1 MKIVHLADLHL
12 GKKVNEFSM
21 IEDQKYILEQIIE
34 IIDIQKPDV
43 IIIAGDI
50 YDKAIPPIEAVELL
64 DDFIFKISERKINT
78 FIISGNHDSPER
90 LAFGSKIINLSKIY
104 ISPAYNGE
112 ISKITLE
119 DENGEVNFYLL
130 PFVKPANVRR
140 FFPDDKIETYT
151 EAIDTIVK
159 NIEINTEKR
168 NILVAHQFV
177 TGASRT
183 ESEEISVGG
192 LDNVDAKVFSK
203 FDYVALGH
211 IHRPQNIGENQ
222 RIRYCGTPLKYSFS
236 EINDKKSVSIIEMNT
251 KNDFEINLVELKPQ
265 RDMRK
270 IKGKYE
276 EIILKE
282 NYENTNTDDY
292 IQVILTDEEEIPDVI
307 QKLRNIY
314 KNIMKLEY
322 DNKRTRKDS
331 TFDFEIEI
339 ENKSPFEIFSEFY
352 KNQNGVEMSNEQIKI
367 VIELMKEI
375 WEE

>member
-1 MKIVHLADLHL
+1 MKILHLADLHL
-12 GKKVNEFSM
+12 GKKVNGFSM

-34 IIDIQKPDV
+34 ITDVEKPDV

-64 DDFIFKISERKINT
+64 DEFIFKISERKINT
-78 FIISGNHDSPER
+78 LIISGNHDSPER
-90 LAFGSKIINLSKIY
+90 LAFGAKIINLSKIY

-140 FFPDDKIETYT
+140 FFTEEKIGTYT
-151 EAIDTIVK
+151 DAIRVIVEK
-159 NIEINTEKR
+159 MEIDVEKR

-192 LDNVDAKVFSK
+192 LDNVEASVFEK

-211 IHRPQNIGENQ
+211 IHRPQNIGGNE

-236 EINDKKSVSIIEMNT
+236 EINDKKSVSIIEM
-251 KNDFEINLVELKPQ
+251 KSKEDFELKLVELTPK

-270 IKGKYE
+270 IKGEYA
-276 EIILKE
+276 EIVAKE
-282 NYENTNTDDY
+282 NYENTNVDDY
-292 IQVILTDEEEIPDVI
+292 IQVVLTDEEEIPDVI
-307 QKLRNIY
+307 QKLRNVY
-314 KNIMKLEY
+314 KNVMKLEY
-322 DNKRTRKDS
+322 DNKRTQENS
-331 TFDFEIEI
+331 TFDFEIEV
-339 ENKSPFEIFSEFY
+339 ENKSPIEIFSEFY
-352 KNQNGVEMSNEQIKI
+352 KIQNNQEMNDEQMKI
-367 VIELMKEI
+367 VVELMEKV
-375 WEE
+375 WED